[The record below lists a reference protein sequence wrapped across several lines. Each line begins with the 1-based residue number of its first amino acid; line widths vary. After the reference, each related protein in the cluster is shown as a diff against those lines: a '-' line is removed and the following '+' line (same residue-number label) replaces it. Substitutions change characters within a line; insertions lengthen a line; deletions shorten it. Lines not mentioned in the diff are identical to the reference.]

1 MVKAIIKEVDMEARV
16 GIFIFY
22 LCVSVYI
29 FACRLQ
35 CAVVLRG
42 QQEVSDLLELGYK
55 WV

>member
-1 MVKAIIKEVDMEARV
+1 MVKAIIKKVDMEARV

-29 FACRLQ
+29 FACRLL
-35 CAVVLRG
+35 CADVLRG
-42 QQEVSDLLELGYK
+42 QQKVSDLLELGYK